1 MNSNRRKR
9 RENVDR
15 RSSMKRRSALV
26 SSAYLRTLFIGVGIS
41 LFIAAG
47 YLLLQEYELIP
58 DRLIVDRVVLDDL
71 SSQQSLEFTLTLY
84 GDTNE
89 VDKQQIEEVVKNATV
104 DGMLALDVVAL
115 QKSLEKLP
123 WIYSVKARRVL
134 PDKIDVWIT
143 EQQPVVIWGD
153 RGYLNVEGELFE
165 PASFTLANAKQKFSL
180 PTINA
185 PLNVTQQQNSVSLYN
200 KFDRFKKIL
209 LEDVSSM
216 AIIEQMVVDKRGAI
230 HLLLTDGLELNLGR
244 RWMERR
250 LTRWVKHS
258 KVILE
263 RFNKNGGGEVKLVD
277 LRYERGV
284 AIEFTGKG

>member
-1 MNSNRRKR
+1 
-9 RENVDR
+9 
-15 RSSMKRRSALV
+15 MKRRSALV

-209 LEDVSSM
+209 LEDVSSK
-216 AIIEQMVVDKRGAI
+216 AIIEQMV
-230 HLLLTDGLELNLGR
+230 GR
-244 RWMERR
+244 
-250 LTRWVKHS
+250 
-258 KVILE
+258 
-263 RFNKNGGGEVKLVD
+263 
-277 LRYERGV
+277 
-284 AIEFTGKG
+284 